1 LNALRRIH
9 GGLAHLFA
17 ILLPIQFFLAG
28 LGAFTTIHN
37 KKFDDNNFG
46 AHGAL
51 GSLLGLIAILILLL
65 ALAGRWSS
73 WVTKLSAA
81 LFVAMLVQ
89 TILGVSGAGTAPIL
103 GGLHVVNALVV
114 VAVAFLLVKSVR
126 HPTAAG
132 PDRVAEASA

>member
-37 KKFDDNNFG
+37 KKFSDSNFD

-51 GSLLGLIAILILLL
+51 GSLLGLLAILILLL
-65 ALAGRWSS
+65 AVAGRWSS
-73 WVTKLSAA
+73 WVTKLSAT

-89 TILGVSGAGTAPIL
+89 TILGVSGAGTAPVL

-132 PDRVAEASA
+132 PDRLAEASA